1 MFRCQSQTLSK
12 VAGHFP
18 HHAGHIRSRWFFG
31 IFEGFD
37 GILEAGRRYRFLCFV
52 ITFLFAVSAIIK
64 GPRFE
69 CNHGGSGFLLWEFRL
84 TACQRILGFSMVAPI
99 VQVIAATIVHMAAA
113 AKVQVAAAAAIV
125 HMATAAMIQVTAAAI
140 VHMTAA
146 VALAQVVTIIMIAP
160 CLDSVDVAIGVGV
173 FIAVFIHQ

>member
-1 MFRCQSQTLSK
+1 MFLTD
-12 VAGHFP
+12 
-18 HHAGHIRSRWFFG
+18 HHA
-31 IFEGFD
+31 
-37 GILEAGRRYRFLCFV
+37 
-52 ITFLFAVSAIIK
+52 AVVTTAIIIK

-69 CNHGGSGFLLWEFRL
+69 YHYGDSGFLLWEFRL

-113 AKVQVAAAAAIV
+113 AKVQVAAAAAAIV

-146 VALAQVVTIIMIAP
+146 VALAQVVTIFMIAP
-160 CLDSVDVAIGVGV
+160 CLDSVDVATGVGV
-173 FIAVFIHQ
+173 FIAVIIHQ